1 MADET
6 LTQQIIAD
14 LITAYTMEIETTLNY
29 QCNSINLDGVRAEEI
44 KKALAADIATELSH
58 AEQLGRRIKT
68 IGGQVPGSLAL
79 AFSQSA
85 MQPPADDTDVVSVI
99 KGVILAEKTA
109 CAQYTKIIKACEGVD
124 YVTQDLCI
132 TLMADEEEHLRAF
145 RGYLT
150 EYEKAG

>member
-1 MADET
+1 MANDAT
-6 LTQQIIAD
+6 TQQIIGE

-44 KKALAADIATELSH
+44 KKALAADIATEMSH

-79 AFSQSA
+79 QFSQTA
-85 MQPPADDTDVVSVI
+85 MQPPTDNTDLVSII
-99 KGVILAEKTA
+99 KGVILAEQTA
-109 CAQYTKIIKACEGVD
+109 CAQYTKIIKLCEGLD